1 MFAPSAAGLTTAVP
15 VFRTGAGN
23 VFKAGDKTIA
33 ISGTQS
39 APTATINGALGDI
52 VTEGTGTGPVL
63 VRSTSGNHL
72 FSLDR
77 EQVSQVLSGLDVANE
92 SSASA

>member
-1 MFAPSAAGLTTAVP
+1 MFGPSAAGLTTTVP
-15 VFRTGAGN
+15 AFRTGAGN
-23 VFKAGDKTIA
+23 VFQAGDKTIA

-52 VTEGTGTGPVL
+52 VTEGTGPFL

-72 FSLDR
+72 FSLGR